1 MLTTSPEF
9 NSLFALNFVT
19 SLIVC
24 GNDNYINLLPHDK
37 IEDSNFM
44 DFIDRVKAFA
54 ASVPQK
60 LESIKTE
67 EATKNYLIMP
77 FIQEILGYNPFDPNK
92 LVPEY
97 DANVGAAKKFKLDYA
112 ILQDNKPVI
121 LIECKCYGMDI
132 SHDKHYSQL
141 FSYFAATDARIGI
154 LTDGV
159 IYQFFA
165 DLDKNN
171 KMDKKPFLIIDLLSL
186 NESAIKELSK
196 LTKSAFDVGNAINS
210 ASELKYVGGI
220 KALLKKQLQSPDDEF
235 AKYFFKELCPENI
248 YTGGLKKDFLGYTL
262 RGIKEF
268 ITEEMKNL
276 LDGAVNPPES
286 KIELEPELEV
296 NEDKGHEF
304 TEDEREGYY
313 ILRAILSSIVDP
325 AKITYKDTATY
336 CNILF
341 ENNSWKPIVRLYFN
355 NPDRKKLE
363 IFSMDNEGNRISEKV
378 SINNLN
384 EIYQYADKF
393 KTIVISYQ
401 SPEAVKG

>member
-1 MLTTSPEF
+1 
-9 NSLFALNFVT
+9 
-19 SLIVC
+19 
-24 GNDNYINLLPHDK
+24 
-37 IEDSNFM
+37 
-44 DFIDRVKAFA
+44 
-54 ASVPQK
+54 
-60 LESIKTE
+60 
-67 EATKNYLIMP
+67 MP
-77 FIQEILGYNPFDPNK
+77 FIQQILEYNPFDPNE

-121 LIECKCYGMDI
+121 LIECKCYGVDI

-159 IYQFFA
+159 VYQFFA
-165 DLDKNN
+165 DLDKHN

-196 LTKSAFDVGNAINS
+196 LTKSAFDVSDAINS

-220 KALLKKQLQSPDDEF
+220 KALLREQLKTPDDEF

-248 YTGGLKKDFLGYTL
+248 YTGGLKRDFLGYTL

-276 LDGAVNPPES
+276 LDGAVNPPEPEP
-286 KIELEPELEV
+286 KVTEEKEL
-296 NEDKGHEF
+296 EF

-325 AKITYKDTATY
+325 SKITYRDTATY

-341 ENNSWKPIVRLYFN
+341 DNNSWKPIVRLYFN
-355 NPDRKKLE
+355 NLDRKKLE
-363 IFSMDNEGNRISEKV
+363 IFSIDNEGNRISERV

-393 KTIVISYQ
+393 KTIVTSYQ
-401 SPEAVKG
+401 SSEAVKG

>member
-1 MLTTSPEF
+1 
-9 NSLFALNFVT
+9 
-19 SLIVC
+19 
-24 GNDNYINLLPHDK
+24 
-37 IEDSNFM
+37 M

-54 ASVPQK
+54 ASIPQK

-77 FIQEILGYNPFDPNK
+77 FIQQILGYNPFDPNE

-121 LIECKCYGMDI
+121 LIECKCYGIDI
-132 SHDKHYSQL
+132 SHDNHYAQL

-171 KMDKKPFLIIDLLSL
+171 KMDKKPFLTIDLVNL

-196 LTKSAFDVGNAINS
+196 LTKSAFDVGDAINS

-220 KALLKKQLQSPDDEF
+220 KALLREQLKSPDDEF

-248 YTGGLKKDFLGYTL
+248 YTGRLKNDFLGYTL

-276 LDGAVNPPES
+276 LDGAVNPP
-286 KIELEPELEV
+286 KLELETEPEIIETKEL
-296 NEDKGHEF
+296 EF

-313 ILRAILSSIVDP
+313 IIRAILSSVVSP
-325 AKITYKDTATY
+325 SRITYRDTVGY
-336 CNILF
+336 CNILLDD
-341 ENNSWKPIVRLYFN
+341 NGRRQIVRLHFN
-355 NPDRKKLE
+355 NPENKKLE
-363 IFSMDNEGNRISEKV
+363 IFSIDADGNKRSDKFP
-378 SINNLN
+378 INDLN
-384 EIYQYADKF
+384 EIYEYSDKL
-393 KTIVISYQ
+393 KLITTAY
-401 SPEAVKG
+401 EEKKAVKS

>member
-1 MLTTSPEF
+1 
-9 NSLFALNFVT
+9 
-19 SLIVC
+19 
-24 GNDNYINLLPHDK
+24 
-37 IEDSNFM
+37 M

-77 FIQEILGYNPFDPNK
+77 FIQQILGYNPFDPNE
-92 LVPEY
+92 LIPEY

-121 LIECKCYGMDI
+121 LIECKCYGIDI

-141 FSYFAATDARIGI
+141 FSYFAATDARIGV

-159 IYQFFA
+159 VYQFFA

-171 KMDKKPFLIIDLLSL
+171 KMDKKPFLIINLLNL
-186 NESAIKELSK
+186 NESVIKELSK
-196 LTKSAFDVGNAINS
+196 LTKSAFDVSDVIDS

-220 KALLKKQLQSPDDEF
+220 KALLREQLNSPDDEF

-248 YTGGLKKDFLGYTL
+248 YTGRLKQDFLGYTL

-276 LDGAVNPPES
+276 LDGAVNPPDP
-286 KIELEPELEV
+286 EPKPNPDPDLDP
-296 NEDKGHEF
+296 NKTEF
-304 TEDEREGYY
+304 TEDERQGYY
-313 ILRAILSSIVDP
+313 ILKAILSSVID
-325 AKITYKDTATY
+325 ASRINYKDRVGH
-336 CNILF
+336 CNILLD
-341 ENNSWKPIVRLYFN
+341 NNNWRQIARFYFN
-355 NPDRKKLE
+355 NPKNKKLE
-363 IFSMDNEGNRISEKV
+363 IFSMDANGNKVSEKV
-378 SINNLN
+378 SINDLN
-384 EIYQYADKF
+384 EIYQYADQF
-393 KTIVISYQ
+393 KAIVMSYEQLQVVQ
-401 SPEAVKG
+401 SEL